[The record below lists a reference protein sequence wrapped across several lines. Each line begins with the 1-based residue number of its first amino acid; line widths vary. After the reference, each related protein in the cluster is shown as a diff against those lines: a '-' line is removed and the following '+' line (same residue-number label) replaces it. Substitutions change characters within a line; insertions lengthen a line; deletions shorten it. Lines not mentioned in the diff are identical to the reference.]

1 MKLSI
6 VIPVYYNEPNLWP
19 LYKDIKE
26 KIISRQDIECEIVMV
41 NDGSKDKS
49 YQIMQEISK
58 EDKRVSVEISG
69 YLVSKDSLICSS
81 TAASEDNSR
90 FSDLRARRGAF
101 KKSVKY
107 IYDSM
112 KNKF

>member
-1 MKLSI
+1 MILFEKQKVKYVRKYCILC
-6 VIPVYYNEPNLWP
+6 
-19 LYKDIKE
+19 KKE
-26 KIISRQDIECEIVMV
+26 
-41 NDGSKDKS
+41 
-49 YQIMQEISK
+49 Y
-58 EDKRVSVEISG
+58 KRVSVEISG
-69 YLVSKDSLICSS
+69 YLVSKDSLIGSS